1 MFLGS
6 GANVNAQEVCTVLSI
21 EICWFIKHETG
32 DDISLILNSISMHH
46 YASAIVIS
54 CTGGMY
60 LISVMSPKDMQR
72 PRASDANQTQP
83 DWA

>member
-1 MFLGS
+1 MKREMTAVWS
-6 GANVNAQEVCTVLSI
+6 STSV
-21 EICWFIKHETG
+21 
-32 DDISLILNSISMHH
+32 SMDH
-46 YASAIVIS
+46 YASAVVIS

-83 DWA
+83 DWT